1 MRHLLIRLA
10 AVAFFFGLGFGLG
23 PATAAPLPKVDGL
36 AVQTDSV
43 EPVGYY
49 RYRYPYRRGY
59 SIPLSALLLGLV
71 SAMAALPLPALL
83 PSLLVVEP
91 RAKPRIGGFPAAPQ
105 FSPRTLVRN

>member
-59 SIPLSALLLGLV
+59 YAYRYRALL
-71 SAMAALPLPALL
+71 LPALL